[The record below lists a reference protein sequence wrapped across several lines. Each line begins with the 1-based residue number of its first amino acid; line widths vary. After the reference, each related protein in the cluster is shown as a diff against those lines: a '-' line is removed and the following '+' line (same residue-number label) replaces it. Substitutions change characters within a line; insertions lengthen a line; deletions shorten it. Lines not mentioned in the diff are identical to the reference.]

1 MKIKCDFCDGLYEDT
16 EQFCPSCGAVN
27 PILKN
32 KVDLNAPQCTA
43 KSDQIPQTIEE
54 LVEFCASKQL
64 PLNDMRFYLGVD
76 FKEPR
81 AFGIF
86 KDTDGN
92 FVVYKNKADGT
103 RAERYRGPDEA
114 FAVKELYDKMKSE
127 VDLRRN
133 KYGSSKKTG
142 TSAYV
147 RTGVKTKSGILGK
160 IASSAICAGV
170 IAVILGISIH
180 VSIKTPNRGY
190 YKYNDTYYYCQ
201 SNDDW
206 YYYDPFDAVW
216 LFADSIDSEL
226 YDNYSNYYE
235 NSYYSDGYGI
245 TDFSNTQYYS
255 EPSNNDDNNDW
266 DYGGNWDAGDTDWDT
281 DW

>member
-1 MKIKCDFCDGLYEDT
+1 MKIKCEFCGGMYEDT

-27 PILKN
+27 PKIKGEADRADDAG
-32 KVDLNAPQCTA
+32 K
-43 KSDQIPQTIEE
+43 IPQTIDE
-54 LVEFCASKQL
+54 LKAFCESKKL
-64 PLNDMRFYLGVD
+64 PLNDMRFFLGVD

-103 RAERYRGPDEA
+103 RAERYRGSDEA
-114 FAVKELYDKMKSE
+114 FAVKEIYYKMKSE

-133 KYGSSKKTG
+133 KSGSSNKTG
-142 TSAYV
+142 NIANLSTS
-147 RTGVKTKSGILGK
+147 GKTKKKK
-160 IASSAICAGV
+160 IWDKISTPVICGSI
-170 IAVILGISIH
+170 IALIVGISIH
-180 VSIKTPNRGY
+180 IVNKTPNRGY

-201 SNDDW
+201 SSNDW
-206 YYYDPFDAVW
+206 YYFDPLDAVW

-235 NSYYSDGYGI
+235 NSCYSDGYGI

-255 EPSNNDDNNDW
+255 EPSNNEDNNDW
-266 DYGGNWDAGDTDWDT
+266 DFGGDNWDADDTDWDT

>member
-1 MKIKCDFCDGLYEDT
+1 MKIKCDFCDGMYEDT
-16 EQFCPSCGAVN
+16 EQFCPNCGAVN
-27 PILKN
+27 SQMKSEA
-32 KVDLNAPQCTA
+32 DLAANTG
-43 KSDQIPQTIEE
+43 KIPQTIEE
-54 LVEFCASKQL
+54 LKAFCESKKL
-64 PLNDMRFYLGVD
+64 PLNDMRFFLGVD

-114 FAVKELYDKMKSE
+114 FAVKEIYDKMKSE

-133 KYGSSKKTG
+133 KYGSSNKTG
-142 TSAYV
+142 NTANLS
-147 RTGVKTKSGILGK
+147 TGGKTKKKGIWDK
-160 IASSAICAGV
+160 ISTPVICGSI
-170 IAVILGISIH
+170 IALIVGISVHI
-180 VSIKTPNRGY
+180 VNKTPNRGY

-201 SNDDW
+201 SSNDW
-206 YYYDPFDAVW
+206 YYFDPLDAVW

-235 NSYYSDGYGI
+235 DSYYSDGYGI

-266 DYGGNWDAGDTDWDT
+266 DFGGDNWDAGDTDWDT

>member
-1 MKIKCDFCDGLYEDT
+1 MKIKCDFCDGMYEDT
-16 EQFCPSCGAVN
+16 EQFCPGCGAVN
-27 PILKN
+27 PNMKN
-32 KVDLNAPQCTA
+32 EANQGSGANQV
-43 KSDQIPQTIEE
+43 PQTIEE
-54 LVEFCASKQL
+54 LKAFCESKNL
-64 PLNDMRFYLGVD
+64 PLNDMRFFLGID

-92 FVVYKNKADGT
+92 YVVYKNKADGT
-103 RAERYRGPDEA
+103 RAERYRGSDEA
-114 FAVKELYDKMKSE
+114 FAVKEIYDKMKSE

-133 KYGSSKKTG
+133 KHGSSGKPASATFNSGKKTKRKLG
-142 TSAYV
+142 DKISAP
-147 RTGVKTKSGILGK
+147 I
-160 IASSAICAGV
+160 ICASI
-170 IAVILGISIH
+170 IAVIVGISIH
-180 VSIKTPNRGY
+180 VSIKTPSRGY

-201 SNDDW
+201 SSNDW
-206 YYYDPFDAVW
+206 YYFDPLDAVW
-216 LFADSIDSEL
+216 LFVDSIDSEL

-235 NSYYSDGYGI
+235 NSYYSEGYGI